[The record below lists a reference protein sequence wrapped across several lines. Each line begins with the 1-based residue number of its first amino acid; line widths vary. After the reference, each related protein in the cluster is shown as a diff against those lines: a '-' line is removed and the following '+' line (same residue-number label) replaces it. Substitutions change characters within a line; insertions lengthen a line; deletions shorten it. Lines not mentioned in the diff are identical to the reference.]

1 MKKRSVVALGPGA
14 PSLILIFV
22 VLAMSML
29 GMLALMNG
37 RNDLKLSERSIKV
50 TQAVYELNVRAEES
64 RAEIDDILKRERSL
78 SQDNGQYLSRIER
91 TLPLEYTLEYGDVQ
105 EEGPIARISWTE
117 TDGMRNLHCALNVFS
132 MDDEIREE
140 WEQHSL
146 ISATAEAAQAE
157 EDEGVEFDW

>member
-37 RNDLKLSERSIKV
+37 RNDLKLSERSVLV
-50 TQAVYELNVRAEES
+50 TQAVYELNVKAEES

-78 SQDNGQYLSRIER
+78 SQDNEQYLLRIEK
-91 TLPLEYTLEYGDVQ
+91 TLPLEYTLEYDDIQ
-105 EEGPIARISWTE
+105 KEGSIARISWTE
-117 TDGMRNLHCALNVFS
+117 TDGMRNLHCALSVFP
-132 MDDEIREE
+132 MDDEKREE
-140 WEQHSL
+140 WERHSL
-146 ISATAEAAQAE
+146 ISATAEAAQ
-157 EDEGVEFDW
+157 DSQDDGVEFDW